1 MNYLA
6 IVVNALLKSQKMI
19 LLTQNM
25 IGQKANFDIV
35 LKYDQYRL

>member
-1 MNYLA
+1 MIA
-6 IVVNALLKSQKMI
+6 VDVSIESQKMI

-35 LKYDQYRL
+35 LKYDQFRL